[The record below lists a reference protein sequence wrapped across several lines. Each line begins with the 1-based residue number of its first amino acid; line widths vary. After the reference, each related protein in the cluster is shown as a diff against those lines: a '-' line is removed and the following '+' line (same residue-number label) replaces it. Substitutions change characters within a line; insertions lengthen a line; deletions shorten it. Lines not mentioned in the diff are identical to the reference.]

1 MKEFVVYTVMRIVVF
16 AATLAIVSGIWML
29 VAGSL
34 DWLWTVVIA
43 FLVSGL
49 ASYTLLNKQ
58 RMAFAERVDARAQ
71 RATAAFE
78 ALRAKED

>member
-1 MKEFVVYTVMRIVVF
+1 MKEFVVYTLLRIVVF
-16 AATLAIVSGIWML
+16 AATFAIVAGIWLL
-29 VAGSL
+29 VAGNL

-43 FLVSGL
+43 FLVSGV

-58 RMAFAERVDARAQ
+58 RMAFAERVDERAQ

-78 ALRAKED
+78 AMRAKED

>member
-1 MKEFVVYTVMRIVVF
+1 VKEFVVYTVMRIVVF